1 MPEHRNRQSGRTY
14 TIYTFGCQMNVRE
27 SQTAQGILE
36 QEGYVQAFSAEQAD
50 IILFN
55 TCCIRELAEQKAWTA
70 IGATKKRKEQNLDV
84 IIGVFGCMMAEE
96 GNVKELR
103 KRFPFVDFALGTNSL
118 HDLPEALHKAMQ
130 GIKMRHAMIGD
141 AGKEFALPARHNEPP
156 LAFINIIHGCNN
168 FCTYCIVPYVRGRE
182 KSRPLS
188 LILQEAE
195 QLKAQG
201 YKEIMLLGQ
210 NVNSYG
216 NDWNNGEDFA
226 HLLRELDG
234 MGIERIR
241 FMTSHPKDLS
251 DAMILAMAECKHVCK
266 QIHLPVQSGSNVIL
280 KAMNRKYTRE
290 HYLDMVDKLRAAMP
304 EIGITTDLI
313 AGFPGETEE
322 DHRDTLALMA
332 QVRFDAAFTFAYS
345 PRKGTPAAKMED
357 AVLPEIKQRRL
368 AELIEQQKNDSQ
380 KIYQALVG
388 TEQYVLV
395 EGHSKKNVCQATG
408 KIDRGRTVNFDQGT
422 VLAKPGDFVKVRITQ
437 AKANTLFGE
446 RC

>member
-1 MPEHRNRQSGRTY
+1 MPENNSFKAKRTY
-14 TIYTFGCQMNVRE
+14 AIHTFGCQMNVRE

-36 QEGYVQAFSAEQAD
+36 HEGYLQALLEDHAD
-50 IILFN
+50 VILFN

-70 IGATKKRKEQNLDV
+70 IGATKKLKEKRPDTIV
-84 IIGVFGCMMAEE
+84 GVFGCMMAEE

-118 HDLPEALHKAMQ
+118 HDLPEALHKAAQ
-130 GIKMRHAMIGD
+130 GIKLREAKIGD
-141 AGKEFALPARHNEPP
+141 ADQEFDLPAHHNEPP

-182 KSRPLS
+182 KSRPFS
-188 LILQEAE
+188 LIVQEAE

-201 YKEIMLLGQ
+201 YKEITLLGQ

-216 NDWNNGEDFA
+216 NDRRSGQNFA
-226 HLLRELDG
+226 RLLRELNDI
-234 MGIERIR
+234 GIERIR

-251 DAMILAMAECKHVCK
+251 DDMISAMAECEHVCK
-266 QIHLPVQSGSNVIL
+266 QIHLPVQSGSNTIL

-290 HYLDMVDKLRAAMP
+290 HYLDLVDKLRAAMP
-304 EIGITTDLI
+304 DVGITTDLI
-313 AGFPGETEE
+313 AGFPGETEQ
-322 DHRDTLALMA
+322 DHRDTLALME

-357 AVLPEIKQRRL
+357 AISQAVKQQRL

-380 KIYQALVG
+380 KIYQSLVG
-388 TEQYVLV
+388 TEQCVLV
-395 EGHSKKNVCQATG
+395 EGHSKKDSRQATG
-408 KIDRGRTVNFDQGT
+408 KIDRGRTVNFDQGGEP
-422 VLAKPGDFVKVRITQ
+422 AMPGDFIKVRITQ
-437 AKANTLFGE
+437 AKTNTLFGQ